1 MFTFALTVKCV
12 YCGYDGCIRDQP
24 YLQAP
29 ACPYRDRDQR
39 SFAVICHKSR
49 LKLVKVTSRAAR
61 FAFKTSLFT
70 VLLFLTEI
78 VERAYES
85 AGHKEKNVRLPWPAP
100 MKTSVDGLILYFR
113 SLRSKHFQSSY
124 CVACEYNR
132 FSLFL
137 AASKEKR
144 LYSQTSYCVEVAL
157 RPIKFRD
164 DLARTGL
171 CSRCYPGWFA
181 WFSLQIFCLN
191 NKMHFS

>member
-1 MFTFALTVKCV
+1 MFECGWFCERARISARSARTRKKHPPLVLAVNTLLARGFVFICTQENRRSVNNV
-12 YCGYDGCIRDQP
+12 YFRTDCQVCNCGYDGCIRDQP

-85 AGHKEKNVRLPWPAP
+85 AGHKEKNVCGRANF
-100 MKTSVDGLILYFR
+100 IL
-113 SLRSKHFQSSY
+113 S
-124 CVACEYNR
+124 
-132 FSLFL
+132 
-137 AASKEKR
+137 
-144 LYSQTSYCVEVAL
+144 
-157 RPIKFRD
+157 
-164 DLARTGL
+164 
-171 CSRCYPGWFA
+171 
-181 WFSLQIFCLN
+181 
-191 NKMHFS
+191 

>member
-1 MFTFALTVKCV
+1 MRSARTRKKHPPLVLAVNTPLARGFVFICKQENRRSVDNVYFRTDCQVCLL
-12 YCGYDGCIRDQP
+12 YCGYDGCIRDQL

-85 AGHKEKNVRLPWPAP
+85 AGH
-100 MKTSVDGLILYFR
+100 
-113 SLRSKHFQSSY
+113 
-124 CVACEYNR
+124 
-132 FSLFL
+132 
-137 AASKEKR
+137 
-144 LYSQTSYCVEVAL
+144 
-157 RPIKFRD
+157 
-164 DLARTGL
+164 
-171 CSRCYPGWFA
+171 
-181 WFSLQIFCLN
+181 
-191 NKMHFS
+191 

>member
-29 ACPYRDRDQR
+29 ACPYRDQDQR

-49 LKLVKVTSRAAR
+49 LKLVKVTSRATR

-85 AGHKEKNVRLPWPAP
+85 AGHKEKSVRLPWPAP
-100 MKTSVDGLILYFR
+100 MKTSVDGLILYFG

-124 CVACEYNR
+124 CVTCEYNR

-137 AASKEKR
+137 AASKENGCIRK
-144 LYSQTSYCVEVAL
+144 LVIAWKLLLAQLSFATTSRGQGCAL
-157 RPIKFRD
+157 AVFLVDLVDSPFR
-164 DLARTGL
+164 
-171 CSRCYPGWFA
+171 YFV
-181 WFSLQIFCLN
+181 
-191 NKMHFS
+191 

>member
-78 VERAYES
+78 VERAYGS

-144 LYSQTSYCVEVAL
+144 LYSQTELL
-157 RPIKFRD
+157 R
-164 DLARTGL
+164 GS
-171 CSRCYPGWFA
+171 CSPP
-181 WFSLQIFCLN
+181 N
-191 NKMHFS
+191 

>member
-1 MFTFALTVKCV
+1 MLAVNTLLARGFVFICTQENRRSVNNV
-12 YCGYDGCIRDQP
+12 YFRTDCQVCLLSYDGCIRDQP

-29 ACPYRDRDQR
+29 GCPYRDRDQR
-39 SFAVICHKSR
+39 SFTVICHKSR

-78 VERAYES
+78 VERTYES

-144 LYSQTSYCVEVAL
+144 LYSQTELL
-157 RPIKFRD
+157 R
-164 DLARTGL
+164 GS
-171 CSRCYPGWFA
+171 CSPP
-181 WFSLQIFCLN
+181 N
-191 NKMHFS
+191 

>member
-61 FAFKTSLFT
+61 
-70 VLLFLTEI
+70 LTEI

-85 AGHKEKNVRLPWPAP
+85 AGHKEKNVRLP
-100 MKTSVDGLILYFR
+100 
-113 SLRSKHFQSSY
+113 
-124 CVACEYNR
+124 
-132 FSLFL
+132 
-137 AASKEKR
+137 
-144 LYSQTSYCVEVAL
+144 
-157 RPIKFRD
+157 
-164 DLARTGL
+164 
-171 CSRCYPGWFA
+171 
-181 WFSLQIFCLN
+181 
-191 NKMHFS
+191 